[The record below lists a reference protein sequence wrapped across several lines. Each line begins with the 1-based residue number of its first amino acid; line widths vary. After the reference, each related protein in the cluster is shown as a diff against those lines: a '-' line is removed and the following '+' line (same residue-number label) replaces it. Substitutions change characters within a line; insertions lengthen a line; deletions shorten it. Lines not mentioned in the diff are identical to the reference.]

1 LWKYSSKRRTA
12 VAALIRGRR
21 LLTFPAHVR
30 CLIESGAYSGVALI
44 RVNTVNKETF
54 SVFPQLIS
62 AEKARDDAQG
72 ELAKHTEVTL
82 TS

>member
-1 LWKYSSKRRTA
+1 MRR
-12 VAALIRGRR
+12 
-21 LLTFPAHVR
+21 
-30 CLIESGAYSGVALI
+30 LIESGAYSGAAVI